1 MHFDYIKIEDRKRFL
16 DITVNNTLYSESSYE
31 QCFETLFCF
40 SEDLSLKISIDD
52 DVIIILSEE
61 HGQKVFYP
69 PIARTTELFLSAIK
83 DCMQYAKENSFPFV
97 VEGLTENQ
105 KELLENDKDIYANFC
120 LDRNNYEYLY
130 SPNEFI
136 SYSEKLQRSKI
147 DRLKGYEKR
156 YGSIRRPYES
166 SDLPEVELLFK
177 EWLGKR
183 NITEYDYAPM
193 LKALKNIDKLG
204 LFASCLIAE
213 GNIVGLSIGKIDDKN
228 VGTVLF
234 EKAENKYFG
243 SYAALVS
250 YFAKD
255 YMKDCVYINRQEDM
269 GIEGLRRSKLSYLV
283 KRFIVK
289 YKMTLGFVYEV

>member
-1 MHFDYIKIEDRKRFL
+1 MDFER
-16 DITVNNTLYSESSYE
+16 ITKCNPIYVESSYE

-40 SEDLSLKISIDD
+40 SEDLSIKASIND

-69 PIARTTELFLSAIK
+69 PIAKTEELFLSAVK
-83 DCMQYAKENSFPFV
+83 ACVTYSKGHGFSFV
-97 VEGLTENQ
+97 MEGITPCQ
-105 KELLENDKDIYANFC
+105 KNIIESDKSIFSYFS

-130 SPNEFI
+130 DPLEFVSYNEN
-136 SYSEKLQRSKI
+136 LQKFKI
-147 DRLKGYEKR
+147 EQIKGYEKR
-156 YGSIRRPYES
+156 YGNVRRPYEK
-166 SDLPEVELLFK
+166 SDIEEVKLLFK

-193 LKALKNIDKLG
+193 LKALENIDNLG
-204 LFASCLIAE
+204 LFASCLIA
-213 GNIVGLSIGKIDDKN
+213 NNKIIGLSIGKIDDKN

-234 EKAENKYFG
+234 EKAEHKYFG
-243 SYAALVS
+243 SNAALVS

-255 YMKDCVYINRQEDM
+255 YMSNCSYINRQEDM
-269 GIEGLRRSKLSYLV
+269 GIEGLRKSKLSYLV

-289 YKMTLGFVYEV
+289 YKMTLGYIYEV